1 YDNPGNVVNS
11 KGQTRLHISEDTS
24 INSYKYKSF
33 LYSKK
38 GISPVLSY
46 SNEDRLFIGLGY
58 KMLQQKWRKEPFA
71 SKQSLSGNYSITQK
85 AISLTYKGL
94 FPKFIGNWDL
104 DLLSSY
110 DVIRWTNFFG
120 LGNESKFVGGEID
133 FYRAR
138 TTEWLGSVGF
148 EQKFTNSTIRISPF
162 FQSVRVRNDTQRF
175 VSKVISP
182 TNPEVFNTDNFVGG
196 QLIYI
201 LHSLNNPVVPTKGIS
216 LFGNATY
223 TQNLKES
230 ARYVGN
236 FSGDAHVYVPL
247 FSQVSLAIRAG
258 AGTVTGT
265 PEFYQYPGIG
275 GGQTMRG
282 FRRDRFRGETAV
294 YNSNELRFISDVKS
308 YLFNGKAGL
317 LVFYDNGRVWMPG
330 ETSNIWHSGYGAG
343 ILLAPFNKVLAD
355 VTYGISKD
363 ETLIQLRLSL
373 PIK

>member
-1 YDNPGNVVNS
+1 
-11 KGQTRLHISEDTS
+11 
-24 INSYKYKSF
+24 
-33 LYSKK
+33 
-38 GISPVLSY
+38 
-46 SNEDRLFIGLGY
+46 
-58 KMLQQKWRKEPFA
+58 
-71 SKQSLSGNYSITQK
+71 
-85 AISLTYKGL
+85 L

-104 DLLSSY
+104 DLLGSY

-120 LGNESKFVGGEID
+120 LGNESKFLGGEID

-148 EQKFTNSTIRISPF
+148 EQKFANSTIRVSPF

-175 VSKVISP
+175 VSKVYSP
-182 TNPEVFNTDNFVGG
+182 TNPDVFTTDNFVGG
-196 QLIYI
+196 QLVYI
-201 LHSLNNPVVPTKGIS
+201 LHSLNNPVVPTKGLS

-230 ARYVGN
+230 SRYVGN
-236 FSGDAHVYVPL
+236 FSGDAHIYIPL
-247 FSQVSLAIRAG
+247 FSQVSLALRAG
-258 AGTVTGT
+258 AATATGT

-308 YLFNGKAGL
+308 YIFNGKAGL

-330 ETSNIWHSGYGAG
+330 ETSNVWHSGYGAG